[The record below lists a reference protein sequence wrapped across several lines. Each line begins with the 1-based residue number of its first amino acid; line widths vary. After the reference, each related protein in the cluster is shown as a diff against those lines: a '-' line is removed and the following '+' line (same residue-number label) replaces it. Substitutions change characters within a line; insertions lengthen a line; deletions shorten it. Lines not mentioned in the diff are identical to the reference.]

1 MATSQI
7 VPFAIAPG
15 ANVQDLA
22 TYTAAA
28 ATASGF
34 ASGVANSGALNR
46 AWRQSSFMAAG
57 LAGLLTANGFDVPD
71 DGNLT
76 NLVNNLKNLF
86 GGNTQLQRLPGGM
99 ILQWGT
105 AAGTASMFP
114 SAQNFTFPT
123 AFPNSVGALLGTLT
137 NPTSNAGYS
146 VRTGN
151 ITTTGA
157 WMANTNG
164 TASTIDTFSWIA
176 IGR

>member
-7 VPFAIAPG
+7 VPFAGAPG
-15 ANVQDLA
+15 ANVQDLTA
-22 TYTAAA
+22 YLAAA
-28 ATASGF
+28 STGAGF
-34 ASGVANSGALNR
+34 SAGVAPSANLNR
-46 AWRQSSFMAAG
+46 VWRQSAFMAAG
-57 LAGLLTANGFDVPD
+57 LAGLLVANGYDVPD

-114 SAQNFTFPT
+114 AAQNFVFPT

-151 ITTTGA
+151 ITTAGA

-176 IGR
+176 VGR